1 MDKPAETGYPMHD
14 LFRRRWS
21 PRAFS
26 DQAVDPE
33 TLLSALEAARWA
45 PSSFNEQPWRFLLAR
60 REHPDE
66 FDRMLGCLKAGN
78 RTWARTA
85 PVLLIS
91 VAKTYF
97 GDDPSKTNR
106 HAFHDVGLATS
117 QLVLQALDHG
127 LYVHQMAGFERE
139 TSREVYGIPEGFEPV
154 AAMALGYPG
163 EPDLLPD
170 KLAERERKARARMPL
185 TELVFDGHWAEPAP
199 LVRT

>member
-1 MDKPAETGYPMHD
+1 MDKPADTLYPIHE
-14 LFRRRWS
+14 LFRHRWS

-26 DQAVDPE
+26 DQPVERE
-33 TLLSALEAARWA
+33 TLLSVLEAARWA
-45 PSSFNEQPWRFLLAR
+45 PSSFNEQPWRFIIAR
-60 REHPDE
+60 RENTDAFE
-66 FDRMLGCLKAGN
+66 RMLRCLKEGN
-78 RTWARTA
+78 QTWAQKS

-97 GDDPSKTNR
+97 GDDPAQANR

-139 TSREVYGIPEGFEPV
+139 ATREAYAIPEGFEPV

-163 EPDLLPD
+163 EPDELPEA
-170 KLAERERKARARMPL
+170 LAERERKPRTRMAL
-185 TELVFDGHWAEPAP
+185 DEIVFDGRWGEAAP
-199 LVRT
+199 LVG